1 MSKRSIVAFE
11 DVLVNAVAYFRK
23 EWNISN
29 AEVIGVMQIVL
40 SGLVLEDL
48 DEKEAGH

>member
-11 DVLVNAVAYFRK
+11 DTLVNAISYFRK

-29 AEVIGVMQIVL
+29 AEVIGVIQIVM
-40 SGLVLEDL
+40 SGLILEDL
-48 DEKEAGH
+48 DEKEAGN